1 MMGDTTMAEQL
12 QAGVARQ
19 EITPWLGTRLAG
31 YAIEGRVAQSVH
43 DPLNATALVLRHG
56 DLKTVVVSTDTTIL
70 DDDVIHEIRRE
81 IQGRVGIVPNHATI
95 CAIQTHTGPPTQDCF
110 GWGDRDRRYV
120 RDILVPGVVEAVR
133 QADTRLAPV
142 RLGIAT
148 TQSQVGVNRRE
159 IRPDHSVVLGMN
171 PWGPYDPTM
180 TVLRFEG
187 HQGPLAILIHY
198 GAHPTSIGHEWFVS
212 RDWPG
217 VMIDHVEEAVGAPV
231 LFVNGAV
238 GDVGPRLSSGRTTGN
253 GFSAALEVGYRA
265 AADAMLALGSIK
277 EFREVQ
283 LELLSED
290 IVLPYRALAS
300 LEEARDRVAAAE
312 ADKECWGGPM
322 CEYLHWQSVV
332 TAHQLPVSTGKRVTQ
347 TITRL
352 GPVVLVPFPGEPF
365 AEIVLRLRHYSP
377 FQYTLC
383 ASTTNGSNGYFA
395 TREALHRGGYEVW
408 IGKAFGPYLLA
419 ENIDDVLV
427 EENLRL
433 LEKLVCDNG

>member
-1 MMGDTTMAEQL
+1 MAEQL
-12 QAGVARQ
+12 QAGVARR
-19 EITPWLGTRLAG
+19 EITPRLGTRLAG

-43 DPLNATALVLRHG
+43 DPLNATALVLQDG
-56 DLKTVVVSTDTTIL
+56 DLKTVIVSTDTTIV
-70 DDDVIHEIRRE
+70 DDDVVHEIRRE
-81 IQGRVGIVPNHATI
+81 IQGQVGIAPDNATI

-110 GWGDRDRRYV
+110 GWGNRDRPYIRET
-120 RDILVPGVVEAVR
+120 LMPGVVAAVAEA
-133 QADTRLAPV
+133 DECLEDV
-142 RLGIAT
+142 RLGIGT

-159 IRPDHSVVLGMN
+159 IRPDHSVALGMN

-187 HQGPLAILIHY
+187 RQGPLAILIHY
-198 GAHPTSIGHEWFVS
+198 GAHPTSIGHRWIVS

-217 VMIDHVEEAVGAPV
+217 VMIDHVEEAVGAPA

-238 GDVGPRLSSGRTTGN
+238 GDVGPRLSSGGTTGN

-265 AADAMLALGSIK
+265 AADAMRALTSIK
-277 EFREVQ
+277 EFREVG
-283 LELLSED
+283 LDLLSED
-290 IVLPYRALAS
+290 IVLPYRPLAS
-300 LEEARDRVAAAE
+300 LEEARERVAAAE
-312 ADKECWGGPM
+312 ADKDRWGGPM

-332 TAHQLPVSTGKRVTQ
+332 EAHQRPVCTGKQYRQ
-347 TITRL
+347 TIIRL
-352 GPVVLVPFPGEPF
+352 GPVVIVPFPGEPF

-377 FQYTLC
+377 FQHTLC
-383 ASTTNGSNGYFA
+383 AGTTNGSNGYFV

-408 IGKAFGPYLLA
+408 VGKAFGPYLLA

-433 LEKLVCDNG
+433 LTKLVGDGD